1 MTHPEAPREVFIL
14 QKGQLPQLLMHAA
27 IAELAGAGESALAAE
42 LEQLRVRWS
51 TAVRRRAAISLSRRQ
66 RLQHVMLRLGTAVG
80 LTPLEQAKASVR
92 GLREEAE
99 RA

>member
-1 MTHPEAPREVFIL
+1 
-14 QKGQLPQLLMHAA
+14 
-27 IAELAGAGESALAAE
+27 
-42 LEQLRVRWS
+42 
-51 TAVRRRAAISLSRRQ
+51 
-66 RLQHVMLRLGTAVG
+66 MLRLGTAVG